1 VNFDKYMAI
10 TAFVR
15 AIMALKKINFN
26 ITPATNSSLYLSK
39 NLHLWQVFSKVSVV
53 KGCVQYMQIS
63 HHGLIVWELLRDMS
77 VLSIKL
83 IYIL

>member
-1 VNFDKYMAI
+1 VNFGKYIAI
-10 TAFVR
+10 TELVK
-15 AIMALKKINFN
+15 AIIVQNRINLS
-26 ITPATNSSLYLSK
+26 ITLAENSSLYLSK
-39 NLHLWQVFSKVSVV
+39 NLHLWQVFSNVSVV

-83 IYIL
+83 I